1 MLRVRGL
8 SRTKGPLVLRNRALI
23 VAALADLRISL
34 IRIESEVASA
44 VSEVDEVLRQ
54 LEQSHTHIT
63 HASVTTSLR

>member
-54 LEQSHTHIT
+54 LEQSHTHI
-63 HASVTTSLR
+63 SRMRL